1 MERNKSKDLVQV
13 HPRLALDSLYTSERA
28 TTRSQLVK
36 SPTKISQ
43 SSLFV
48 DSLAPEMES
57 RKKETIDEKQVAL
70 KAFSPSQ
77 TFINKSKQRARD
89 QLPDKKEKEPWLPKL
104 LGGILGTLLA
114 LAFLLPAF
122 IFLIVLLDGDVDDTP
137 AFDVGRKDSFFVRAF
152 KRSFNGVLKVGM
164 TVLFWLFTILI
175 ILAIL
180 VFLYT
185 QFGVVGLILGIVLI
199 IIAVLLLAYLLNSF
213 FEFLFPGITD

>member
-1 MERNKSKDLVQV
+1 VQE

-36 SPTKISQ
+36 TSTKISQ

-89 QLPDKKEKEPWLPKL
+89 QLPEKEEKEPWLPKMF
-104 LGGILGTLLA
+104 GGILGTLLA
-114 LAFLLPAF
+114 L
-122 IFLIVLLDGDVDDTP
+122 VLLAPIFICVIVVIDFGFGDAP
-137 AFDVGRKDSFFVRAF
+137 NYRIEEEDSFFVRGF
-152 KRSFNGVLKVGM
+152 KRSFNAVMSIGLFVFLGILVIGIL
-164 TVLFWLFTILI
+164 VLFFAL
-175 ILAIL
+175 
-180 VFLYT
+180 LYSN
-185 QFGVVGLILGIVLI
+185 LGIAGVIFGAVSLVVLFLI
-199 IIAVLLLAYLLNSF
+199 WAF
-213 FEFLFPGITD
+213 FFGTLFEKVFPNL